1 MNGAE
6 KKEELETTPL
16 IVTLVYVP
24 PTGRSFRQANDHD
37 RGGGEEFLSAQSIL
51 SWGYSGISRLRAD
64 SPQEVDALGFHEQR
78 NTFGGLAVQRCS
90 AFPGSYLIGETES
103 FADRSTRAH
112 EARYRY

>member
-37 RGGGEEFLSAQSIL
+37 RGGGRGVSLSAEHTL
-51 SWGYSGISRLRAD
+51 
-64 SPQEVDALGFHEQR
+64 LG
-78 NTFGGLAVQRCS
+78 L
-90 AFPGSYLIGETES
+90 
-103 FADRSTRAH
+103 
-112 EARYRY
+112 